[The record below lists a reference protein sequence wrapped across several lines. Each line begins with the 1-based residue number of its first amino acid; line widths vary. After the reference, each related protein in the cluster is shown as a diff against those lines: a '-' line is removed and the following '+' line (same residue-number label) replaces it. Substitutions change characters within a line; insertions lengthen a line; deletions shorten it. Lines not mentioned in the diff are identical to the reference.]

1 MRNITFYREVSLT
14 TENKFKGQFLKNL
27 TPLCNKVRVLRC
39 FEWAKGCNDL
49 QPLEHPTIKKYELDY
64 DYCCFSY
71 AELRSYATKYKVH
84 FKLALKIKHGRFF
97 LYFYSIME

>member
-1 MRNITFYREVSLT
+1 MH
-14 TENKFKGQFLKNL
+14 KGFDPIMQSSS
-27 TPLCNKVRVLRC
+27 CMY

-71 AELRSYATKYKVH
+71 AELRSYATK
-84 FKLALKIKHGRFF
+84 
-97 LYFYSIME
+97 

>member
-97 LYFYSIME
+97 FILL